1 MFRVSDELSTNCS
14 LPLVRLRNLHLVYE
28 CSSPGQRI
36 GDLWIR
42 MPMYASGSVVMK
54 HRMESHHV
62 SWARNVEL
70 SGPVPGVDTS
80 HESIPTLLAG

>member
-1 MFRVSDELSTNCS
+1 M
-14 LPLVRLRNLHLVYE
+14 
-28 CSSPGQRI
+28 

-42 MPMYASGSVVMK
+42 MPVYASGSVVMK

-80 HESIPTLLAG
+80 HESLACRLDALAEDMLRFRDSRWDELSSVRVRNLRLFAVC